1 MKIICIGRNYS
12 EHVRELNN
20 EIPEEPV
27 IFMKPDSAL
36 LRNNDAFYIPDF
48 SQEVHYECEL
58 IVRINRL
65 GKNIEPRFASR
76 YYDEVGLGID
86 FTARDLQNQLKAKGL
101 PWEKAKGF
109 DRSAMISSEFL
120 PKKQLPDVNSIKFQL
135 KKNGDLVQQG
145 DTAYML
151 FSIDELIS
159 QVSNYFTLKI
169 GDLIYTGTPA
179 GVGPVAIGDR
189 LEGFL
194 EGKKLFDFDVK

>member
-20 EIPEEPV
+20 EIPDEPV

-48 SQEVHYECEL
+48 SKDVHYECEL

-65 GKNIEPRFASR
+65 GKNIEPRFANR
-76 YYDEVGLGID
+76 YYDEIGLGID
-86 FTARDLQNQLKAKGL
+86 FTARDLQNKLKAKGL
-101 PWEKAKGF
+101 PWEKAKAF
-109 DRSAMISSEFL
+109 DRSAVISSEFVAKTKL
-120 PKKQLPDVNSIKFQL
+120 ADLNSIKFQL
-135 KKNGDLVQQG
+135 KKNGDLVQRG
-145 DTAYML
+145 DSAYML
-151 FSIDELIS
+151 FPIDEIIS
-159 QVSNYFTLKI
+159 QVSKYFTLKI

-179 GVGPVAIGDR
+179 GVGSVAIDDH

-194 EGKKLFDFDVK
+194 EGKKMFDFEVK

>member
-20 EIPEEPV
+20 EIPDEPV

-36 LRNNDAFYIPDF
+36 LRNNDPFYIPDF

-58 IVRINRL
+58 ILRINRL
-65 GKNIEPRFASR
+65 GKNIEPRFANR
-76 YYDEVGLGID
+76 YFDEVGLGID
-86 FTARDLQNQLKAKGL
+86 FTARDLQNQLKDQGL

-109 DRSAMISSEFL
+109 DRSAVISTDFVAKEN
-120 PKKQLPDVNSIKFQL
+120 LPDVNSIKFQL

-145 DTAYML
+145 DSAYML
-151 FSIDELIS
+151 FAIDELIS
-159 QVSNYFTLKI
+159 QVSKYFTLKI

-194 EGKKLFDFDVK
+194 EGRKLFDFEVK